1 MPYVVTTKRPRP
13 QEGGC
18 GEILAV
24 VSRRAGGTLEEAQ
37 AEAHRIVNAQPHRL
51 SDPLWNNAIEA
62 WPKSGGT
69 VGPLPDGTVIAVKP
83 TSKKALFDALLVDD
97 QRQLPTW
104 PLPTLVM
111 VIHAYNSSQHG
122 PH

>member
-69 VGPLPDGTVIAVKP
+69 VGPLPDGTVIEVEPVEWYWLYDKSGYGR
-83 TSKKALFDALLVDD
+83 TSQASDD
-97 QRQLPTW
+97 T
-104 PLPTLVM
+104 
-111 VIHAYNSSQHG
+111 VIAAFNAREVA
-122 PH
+122 